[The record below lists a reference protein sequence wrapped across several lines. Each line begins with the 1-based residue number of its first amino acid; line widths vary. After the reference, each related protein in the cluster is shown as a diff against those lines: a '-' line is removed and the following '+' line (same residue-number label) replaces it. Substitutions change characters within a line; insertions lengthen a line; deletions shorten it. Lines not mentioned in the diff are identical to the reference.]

1 MVNFYFVFYF
11 IKLFNKHIINTTVY
25 FSILDLLLNLLLEH
39 ILVICFPNSE
49 FLVLFNAFGFG
60 RVI

>member
-11 IKLFNKHIINTTVY
+11 IKLFNKHIKYYCIFFDTYN
-25 FSILDLLLNLLLEH
+25 LLNLLLEH
-39 ILVICFPNSE
+39 ILVICFPNGE

>member
-11 IKLFNKHIINTTVY
+11 IKLSINIY
-25 FSILDLLLNLLLEH
+25 KYYCIFFDSYDLLLNLLLEH
-39 ILVICFPNSE
+39 ILVICFPNGE

>member
-11 IKLFNKHIINTTVY
+11 IKLFNCIFFDSYN
-25 FSILDLLLNLLLEH
+25 LLNLLLEH
-39 ILVICFPNSE
+39 ILVICFPNGE